1 MTMISLKNGC
11 HYSVDS
17 LCRYITTTMG
27 GMEDKEY
34 FFLMAA
40 LYGAAQQL
48 KQHADISETLGY
60 SRCSV
65 LLEGLCQLNQVCCDE
80 DPGYAGLILH
90 TFHEVE
96 RLTRAYITSIF
107 AQHTPAV
114 RS

>member
-1 MTMISLKNGC
+1 MTIISLKNGC

-40 LYGAAQQL
+40 LHGTAEQI
-48 KQHADISETLGY
+48 KQHADASETLGY
-60 SRCSV
+60 IRCSA
-65 LLEGLCQLNQVCCDE
+65 LLDALYQLHQVCRDKQS
-80 DPGYAGLILH
+80 GYVSVILH

-107 AQHTPAV
+107 ARHTSV
-114 RS
+114 TH